1 MNKLDY
7 LRYLDG
13 KEKDNPSIQSDGENG
28 INSDESII
36 DELIEKMLKSKE
48 IFEDKN
54 NIINYKM
61 NFDLKV

>member
-1 MNKLDY
+1 M
-7 LRYLDG
+7 
-13 KEKDNPSIQSDGENG
+13 EKYDNANIQSDGENG

-54 NIINYKM
+54 NIIKYKM